1 MHMLFIQGSP
11 SMVRMVVVLLPAL
24 CGLAT
29 PVPLATSSDSK
40 VMNKKKYYVAHS
52 MRQKHA
58 CCFALAV
65 PFRTL
70 NQVIPS
76 LEWNVLWD
84 IFILR
89 KSPRTDALP
98 YSWIDRKSMT

>member
-1 MHMLFIQGSP
+1 M
-11 SMVRMVVVLLPAL
+11 VVLLPAL

-76 LEWNVLWD
+76 LEWNVFLGH
-84 IFILR
+84 IHS
-89 KSPRTDALP
+89 KKVP
-98 YSWIDRKSMT
+98 